1 MKSKKIGLGTAA
13 IGRPQYINVRNQ
25 KPESFELEK
34 FRQSGLQILESAY
47 QQGVRYFDTA
57 PGYGMAEQLISD
69 WLQSKNDPSIEVATK
84 WGYEYVANFNPDAKV
99 HEIKDHSIDQLIKQW
114 EVSKELLPFLSTLQI
129 HSATFET
136 GVLDD
141 EEVLAK
147 LAEFKSNYGINI
159 GLSTTGENQ
168 VDVLKKALDI
178 QINGKQ
184 LFNVFQVTFNI
195 LDQSILEVLDILKQ
209 DNNRI
214 VVKEALANGR
224 LFPHYACVDF
234 SDLYQLLESLALK
247 YNTGIDAIAL
257 QFCHQ
262 ALKPFMVLSGA
273 SHTSDLVENL
283 KTNNLK
289 LSSYEVESLKSH
301 AIPTN
306 HYWNQRKQMNWN

>member
-25 KPESFELEK
+25 KPESFDLEK
-34 FRQSGLQILESAY
+34 FRQSGLQVLESAY

-214 VVKEALANGR
+214 VIKEALANGR

-283 KTNNLK
+283 RTNNLK
-289 LSSYEVESLKSH
+289 LSSYEIESLKSH

>member
-25 KPESFELEK
+25 KPESFELDK

-147 LAEFKSNYGINI
+147 LAELKSNYCINI

-214 VVKEALANGR
+214 VIKEALANGR

-283 KTNNLK
+283 RTNNLK
-289 LSSYEVESLKSH
+289 LSSYEIESLKSH

>member
-178 QINGKQ
+178 QMNGKQ

>member
-25 KPESFELEK
+25 KPESFDLEK
-34 FRQSGLQILESAY
+34 FRQSGLQVLESAY

-141 EEVLAK
+141 DEVLAK

-214 VVKEALANGR
+214 VIKEALANGR

-289 LSSYEVESLKSH
+289 LSSYEIESLKSH

>member
-1 MKSKKIGLGTAA
+1 MKSQKIGLGTAA
-13 IGRPQYINVRNQ
+13 IGRPQYINVRNR

-34 FRQSGLQILESAY
+34 FKQSGMQILESAY

-69 WLQSKNDPSIEVATK
+69 WLQSKKDPSIEVATK
-84 WGYEYVANFNPDAKV
+84 WGYEYVASFNPKAKV
-99 HEIKDHSIDQLIKQW
+99 HEVKDHSVGQLIKQW

-136 GVLDD
+136 GVLND

-168 VDVLKKALDI
+168 VEVLKKALDI
-178 QINGKQ
+178 QINGKR

-195 LDQSILEVLDILKQ
+195 LDQSILKVLDRLKQ
-209 DNNRI
+209 SNHRI
-214 VVKEALANGR
+214 VIKEALANGR

-289 LSSYEVESLKSH
+289 LSSYEIESLKSH

-306 HYWNQRKQMNWN
+306 YYWNQRKQMNWN

>member
-25 KPESFELEK
+25 KPESFDLEK
-34 FRQSGLQILESAY
+34 FRQSGLQVLESAY

-214 VVKEALANGR
+214 VIKEALANGR

-289 LSSYEVESLKSH
+289 LSSYEIESLKSH

>member
-25 KPESFELEK
+25 KPESFDLEK
-34 FRQSGLQILESAY
+34 FRQSGLQVLESAY

-84 WGYEYVANFNPDAKV
+84 WGYKYVANFNPDAKV

-141 EEVLAK
+141 DEVLAK

-214 VVKEALANGR
+214 VIKEALANGR

-289 LSSYEVESLKSH
+289 LSSYEIESLKSH

>member
-214 VVKEALANGR
+214 VIKEALANGR